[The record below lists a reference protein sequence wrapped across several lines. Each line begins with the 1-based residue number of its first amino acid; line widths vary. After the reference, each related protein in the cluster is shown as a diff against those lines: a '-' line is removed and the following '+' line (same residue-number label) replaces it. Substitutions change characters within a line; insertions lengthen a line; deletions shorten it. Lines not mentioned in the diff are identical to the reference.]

1 MTFLNPLVLI
11 ALATAAIPLII
22 HLINMRKPRRIDF
35 SSLAFLE
42 ELRQQTIRRLR
53 IKQWLLLVL
62 RTLAVAS
69 LVLAFAR
76 PAVKSPAIARLTPE
90 NASVVVVLDN
100 SMSME
105 LRDQRGSYFSQA
117 SEFVM
122 NLAGEMGTTGEIAIV
137 PLVDD
142 GLAHPL
148 SRPAVAGARLAEIT
162 PTHGR
167 AGLVGALRSAQS
179 ALSQAQNAT
188 RRIFVVSDF
197 QRTNFSDSAG
207 VDLDLGAPVVLVP
220 IGERSVDNVSITRV
234 RIVSSIVEV
243 NQAVTLAVEVQNFG
257 AQSIRNWGLSVY
269 LEGERA
275 AQSTVTLDPG
285 QTAEVSLSVL
295 PRSRGWLS
303 GRAVLEEDAF
313 EYDNERFFTLHVP
326 EERRVLLVRGAGRNT
341 EYLNLALS
349 TRLRDG
355 GALFN
360 VEEIWEEAV
369 SGTFSADF
377 DAVVLLGLRTITSG
391 LATAL
396 TSFVEEGGGVF
407 LFAGEEAADGPYN
420 EFLDQIGAGSFE
432 GLSAA
437 PPGATLGTLS
447 RLDREHPLFR
457 GVFESDES
465 DRTVERPSVKKI
477 VRYVAGGGDEQ
488 TLLNTS
494 AGRPMLQEVRH
505 AAGRVLIAP
514 FLPEPEWTDLP
525 VRGLFVP
532 LMVRSM
538 YYLTSADDQSGDG
551 MPSGAG
557 GAYRIASKH
566 AGSRLKIVSQT
577 GREWIPEQRMAAQ
590 GAFFTLPFTLRTPG
604 TYDVIGG
611 ESLLKRF
618 ALNVD
623 QLESNLE
630 RMDVSEASDR
640 IEETTGAAAST
651 LRFGS
656 PDESLSERI
665 RLEQNGV
672 EIWNVF
678 LTIALVL
685 LIAEMLVAARWKPVK
700 AAPAAS

>member
-35 SSLAFLE
+35 SSLVFLE

-76 PAVKSPAIARLTPE
+76 PSIKSRAIAGLTPE

-117 SEFVM
+117 SDFVL
-122 NLAGEMGTTGEIAIV
+122 NLAGEMGTTGEFAIV

-142 GLAHPL
+142 GLPHPL
-148 SRPAVAGARLAEIT
+148 SRPELAGARLAEIT
-162 PTHGR
+162 PAYGR
-167 AGLVGALRSAQS
+167 AGLAGALRSAKS

-197 QRTNFSDSAG
+197 QRTNFSDSLA
-207 VDLDLGAPVVLVP
+207 VDLERSAPVVLVP
-220 IGERSVDNVSITRV
+220 IGERSVDNVSVTRV

-243 NQAVTLAVEVQNFG
+243 DQPVTLAVEVQNFG
-257 AQSIRNWGLSVY
+257 AQSVSNWGLSVY
-269 LEGERA
+269 LEDERA

-285 QTAEVSLSVL
+285 QAVEVSLSVL
-295 PRSRGWLS
+295 PRGRGWLR
-303 GRAVLEEDAF
+303 GRVALEEDAF
-313 EYDNERFFTLHVP
+313 EYDDERFFTLHVP
-326 EERRVLLVRGAGRNT
+326 EERRVLLVRGAGRNPD
-341 EYLNLALS
+341 YLNLALS

-360 VEEIWEEAV
+360 VDEIGEEAV
-369 SGTFSADF
+369 SGTFSADY
-377 DAVVLLGLRTITSG
+377 DAVVLLGLRAITSG

-396 TSFVEEGGGVF
+396 TSLAEEGGGVF
-407 LFAGEEAADGPYN
+407 LFAGEEAAEGRYD
-420 EFLDQIGAGSFE
+420 EFLDQIGAGMFE
-432 GLSAA
+432 GLSTA
-437 PPGATLGTLS
+437 PTGATLGTLT
-447 RLDREHPLFR
+447 RLDLEHPLFR

-465 DRTVERPSVKKI
+465 DRTVERPSVTKM
-477 VRYVAGGGDEQ
+477 VRYVAGDGDEQ

-494 AGRPMLQEVRH
+494 AGHPMLQEVRH
-505 AAGRVLIAP
+505 AAGRILIAP

-532 LMVRSM
+532 LLVRSM

-551 MPSGAG
+551 MQSGAG
-557 GAYRIASKH
+557 GAHRIASRH
-566 AGSRLKIVSQT
+566 ADVRLKIVSQT
-577 GREWIPEQRMAAQ
+577 GREWIPEQRIAAQ
-590 GAFFTLPFTLRTPG
+590 GTFFTLPFTLRTPG

-611 ESLLKRF
+611 ERLLQRF
-618 ALNVD
+618 ALNAD

-640 IEETTGAAAST
+640 IEETTRAAAST

-656 PDESLSERI
+656 PDETFGDRI
-665 RLEQNGV
+665 RLEENGV

-685 LIAEMLVAARWKPVK
+685 LIAEMLVAARWKPAK